1 MFKSLS
7 RRRTLV
13 GAVALAAG
21 LALAPAPA
29 QADMGIAACS
39 VNHYRVT
46 TTTGL
51 FAYPG
56 TPYWLRDKHAGDAV
70 AGPNSNV
77 MNNMNGQFRIVYLGG
92 GGLGQIYAPH
102 LDYIRCD

>member
-7 RRRTLV
+7 RRAAMAV
-13 GAVALAAG
+13 GATALTAALVAV
-21 LALAPAPA
+21 APTPA
-29 QADMGIAACS
+29 QAACS

-70 AGPNSNV
+70 NGPNSNV
-77 MNNMNGQFRIVYLGG
+77 MNNMNGNFRIVYLGG

-102 LDYIRCD
+102 LDYIRCT